1 MIKVSVFYPAEGGSK
16 FNHEYYR
23 NTHIPMAVNGW
34 KPVRTQI
41 DKGIDGPYVAGV
53 HFTFDSMEA
62 FQACMTLPV
71 SADLAADLPNYSEV
85 PPIIQVSEIFEA

>member
-1 MIKVSVFYPAEGGSK
+1 
-16 FNHEYYR
+16 
-23 NTHIPMAVNGW
+23 
-34 KPVRTQI
+34 
-41 DKGIDGPYVAGV
+41 
-53 HFTFDSMEA
+53 MEA